1 MTDYD
6 GEPDEHRFQRV
17 DRDAQ
22 ERRLAERE
30 RERKRDLERRDDAA
44 T

>member
-6 GEPDEHRFQRV
+6 GEPDEHRHQRE

-30 RERKRDLERRDDAA
+30 RAES
-44 T
+44 